1 MMSSGRSGNRGFT
14 LVEMVVSIAIFAII
28 SVAIYATIARFMEM
42 NVELKQRTDQMSRLN
57 VLFML
62 LERDIHNYIDRP
74 VRGAYGGALPA
85 YQSYAESKDQ
95 TLLFEMTIAT
105 PSYQQTD
112 SASLSRVGWLF
123 RDNSIVRQSWD
134 VLDRAQDSEPHEEL
148 LLDGVED
155 IVVKYYINKDKKYI
169 IDNQWTSGSAP
180 PGIVI
185 TLTLANG
192 PSYRR
197 VFDFAGG

>member
-1 MMSSGRSGNRGFT
+1 LKLNLIRGAEGAEKILT
-14 LVEMVVSIAIFAII
+14 RIDPLDLSALPQAV
-28 SVAIYATIARFMEM
+28 
-42 NVELKQRTDQMSRLN
+42 
-57 VLFML
+57 
-62 LERDIHNYIDRP
+62 LERTHQAFGEDVTP
-74 VRGAYGGALPA
+74 E
-85 YQSYAESKDQ
+85 QSVLKMLQD
-95 TLLFEMTIAT
+95 
-105 PSYQQTD
+105 
-112 SASLSRVGWLF
+112 
-123 RDNSIVRQSWD
+123 VRQEGD
-134 VLDRAQDSEPHEEL
+134 DAVRRYGK